1 MPGSGR
7 VSCSFPVSGN
17 ARVLRAG
24 RFAAVQTYSL
34 DPETLVQTPLSKAF
48 DAINGRLTV
57 GDPQTDQINRL
68 GGDLAA
74 LDDGNFLVVVEDRSK
89 LHDFADPAV
98 VAAIFRPDGSVVRDS
113 FWIAPGPIW
122 SNVAAFKGGFCVRVS
137 GMLMFFDNV
146 GDFLGQTDQ
155 ADPGLVDAFGMPVL
169 FDRGRGDGVRIAGH
183 INSPYIYLAGRNGSD
198 VHLAVW
204 DARDGTYLAQIN
216 VNELTEAEGGRDEA
230 TFRPTMDRVNLAVDA
245 LNRVAVAY
253 DGTLAGV
260 AEHQTFVRVLRFD
273 AEEGEFDYLTPTF
286 FPFVNTSDGAPTIN
300 DGIRTMRPSLAMTTR
315 QICVAARGEINSA
328 NEPWQGADTP
338 LETNFYTVF
347 SHPEPMADPTPPI
360 TLDVTFRRGDV
371 NADGKLDIADA
382 IFLLGHLFAGGAVPV
397 CQDSADANDDGKLD
411 IADAI
416 TILGHLFGGA
426 PSLPPPFEDC
436 GVDPTDDDL
445 DCLSFPPCE

>member
-1 MPGSGR
+1 MQRYVLALQPAAGGAPTVGEVFFGDDGAPYRGPINNYRQNGNPGR
-7 VSCSFPVSGN
+7 VAGY
-17 ARVLRAG
+17 ARPGAVHFIAGGEASPNECPQFQSDDRWDTGVVRAG

-113 FWIAPGPIW
+113 FLIAPGPIW

-146 GDFLGQTDQ
+146 GEFLGQTDQ

-300 DGIRTMRPSLAMTTR
+300 DGIRTMRPSPAMTTR

-328 NEPWQGADTP
+328 
-338 LETNFYTVF
+338 
-347 SHPEPMADPTPPI
+347 
-360 TLDVTFRRGDV
+360 
-371 NADGKLDIADA
+371 
-382 IFLLGHLFAGGAVPV
+382 
-397 CQDSADANDDGKLD
+397 
-411 IADAI
+411 
-416 TILGHLFGGA
+416 
-426 PSLPPPFEDC
+426 
-436 GVDPTDDDL
+436 
-445 DCLSFPPCE
+445 